1 MSCVVGKRTAA
12 FCRLVRG
19 HVEEAATACSKCA
32 QKEIPVTK
40 CRVEYK
46 HHSTNGMKTVPV
58 TSVTE
63 DGYSECCQELSNFH
77 MQVLTEA
84 TKTPQRCYATGYLLP
99 YTAET
104 WTQWRN
110 KFQAQTGT
118 TYVSQCGKQKNAG
131 KGNGVVEVG
140 GKMEEF
146 RVSWSHTYR
155 CFRGG
160 KPRLKPEVKNPLKRR
175 NAPGSRRCGCPAEI
189 RTRLM
194 VTKSGLSL
202 LEVTIPPILLHKGH
216 DPRSVTDKLCH
227 RMLPEVEEKVRLL
240 VTEAHL
246 HNLHLKL
253 VLDDWVKNHL
263 IPKHKQEGVI
273 QETPSQ
279 YDRAYF
285 PTTKDL
291 RNVAQQAVMQSRSSC
306 FDQVCIRIYKIKF
319 WS

>member
-1 MSCVVGKRTAA
+1 
-12 FCRLVRG
+12 
-19 HVEEAATACSKCA
+19 
-32 QKEIPVTK
+32 
-40 CRVEYK
+40 
-46 HHSTNGMKTVPV
+46 MKTVPV

-216 DPRSVTDKLCH
+216 DPTSVTDKLCH